1 MSEKFTAR
9 QLFVYRKEA
18 HSAQGNMAVFMQ
30 QSFRLLQLRHP
41 RYAYKNMG
49 NLIPGTEVD
58 DAGLREAEDGLE
70 GHHGPLG
77 GWSEDAVGVD
87 SGNIGIDCGD
97 GI

>member
-1 MSEKFTAR
+1 
-9 QLFVYRKEA
+9 
-18 HSAQGNMAVFMQ
+18 
-30 QSFRLLQLRHP
+30 
-41 RYAYKNMG
+41 MG

-58 DAGLREAEDGLE
+58 DAGLGEAEDGLK